1 MTAFSLIAQ
10 QPVIPNF
17 GEGSKCETENH
28 AFCTSWVADH
38 WSDTL
43 QPALLQHIKLA
54 VIAVAIGF
62 VLAFA
67 AALVAYRY
75 RRADQPIGLLS
86 DFLYTIPSL
95 ALFQLLVPLSGLTVT
110 TVEIALVSYTL
121 LILYR
126 NILEGLRGVPAE
138 VREAARGM
146 GLTRLQSLF
155 RVELP
160 LAVPSIMAGAADRDR
175 VDDLDRHH
183 RRVRDPGRV
192 GPADLHRDRAG
203 RLQDGDHRRGRPHD
217 PPRAGRRRS
226 SRPPGPRAD
235 PMEKRV
241 IRLLADSFSWGTF
254 PDAIRFIGDNPGL
267 LWHKSVQ
274 HMELSGAAIGIALL
288 LALPLGV
295 VLGHLRRGSF
305 VAISVSNLGRAL
317 PSLVLIAFALFVSGH
332 FFVNN
337 MAALIVLGVPPILT
351 NAYFGIE
358 GVDRNIVE
366 AARGMGM
373 SGRDILFRIELPL
386 ALPLIIAG
394 IRIAAV
400 FIIATATIAA
410 VAGGGGLGDVIV
422 NQATYQLSGVVGA
435 SLVVSLLAFGVA
447 LILGLV
453 RKLLT
458 RPYVSAD

>member
-1 MTAFSLIAQ
+1 M
-10 QPVIPNF
+10 IPNF
-17 GEGSKCETENH
+17 GKGSTCETENH
-28 AFCTSWVADH
+28 IFCTGWVADH

-146 GLTRLQSLF
+146 GLTRLQSLV

-160 LAVPSIMAGAADRDR
+160 LAVPSIMAGLRIATVSTISIATIAAF
-175 VDDLDRHH
+175 VIPEGL
-183 RRVRDPGRV
+183 GQ
-192 GPADLHRDRAG
+192 ADLHRDRAG
-203 RLQDGDHRRGRPHD
+203 RLQDGDHRRGRARD
-217 PPRAGRRRS
+217 PPRAVRRRS
-226 SRPPGPRAD
+226 SRPARPRAD
-235 PMEKRV
+235 PVEERV

-305 VAISVSNLGRAL
+305 VAISVSNIGRAL

-358 GVDRNIVE
+358 GVDRNVVE

>member
-1 MTAFSLIAQ
+1 MTAFPLLAQ
-10 QPVIPNF
+10 APVIPNF
-17 GEGSKCETENH
+17 GKGSTCETENH
-28 AFCTSWVADH
+28 FFCTGWVADH

-95 ALFQLLVPLSGLTVT
+95 AFFQLLVPLSGLTVT

-146 GLTRLQSLF
+146 GLTRLQTLF

-160 LAVPSIMAGAADRDR
+160 LAVPSIMAGLRIATVSTISIATIAAFVIPEGLR
-175 VDDLDRHH
+175 
-183 RRVRDPGRV
+183 
-192 GPADLHRDRAG
+192 PADLHRDRAG
-203 RLQDGDHRRGRPHD
+203 RLQDGDHRRRRAHD

-235 PMEKRV
+235 PVEKRV

-358 GVDRNIVE
+358 GVDRNVVE

>member
-1 MTAFSLIAQ
+1 MTVFSLLAQ

-95 ALFQLLVPLSGLTVT
+95 ALFQLLVPLTGLTVT

-146 GLTRLQSLF
+146 GLTHLQSLV

-160 LAVPSIMAGAADRDR
+160 LAVPSIMAGVRIATVSTISIATIAASSSRK
-175 VDDLDRHH
+175 
-183 RRVRDPGRV
+183 GW
-192 GPADLHRDRAG
+192 AG
-203 RLQDGDHRRGRPHD
+203 RSSSGSVRTCS
-217 PPRAGRRRS
+217 RRRS
-226 SRPPGPRAD
+226 SPPA
-235 PMEKRV
+235 
-241 IRLLADSFSWGTF
+241 
-254 PDAIRFIGDNPGL
+254 
-267 LWHKSVQ
+267 
-274 HMELSGAAIGIALL
+274 
-288 LALPLGV
+288 
-295 VLGHLRRGSF
+295 GSR
-305 VAISVSNLGRAL
+305 SSS
-317 PSLVLIAFALFVSGH
+317 PW
-332 FFVNN
+332 
-337 MAALIVLGVPPILT
+337 PPT
-351 NAYFGIE
+351 
-358 GVDRNIVE
+358 R
-366 AARGMGM
+366 
-373 SGRDILFRIELPL
+373 SSSSS
-386 ALPLIIAG
+386 
-394 IRIAAV
+394 AV
-400 FIIATATIAA
+400 
-410 VAGGGGLGDVIV
+410 
-422 NQATYQLSGVVGA
+422 
-435 SLVVSLLAFGVA
+435 
-447 LILGLV
+447 
-453 RKLLT
+453 R
-458 RPYVSAD
+458 